1 MAAEAAQIFDDR
13 RADFAGAENADGEVA
28 QLAALKTRKGVVV
41 DLCAPQGGLILA
53 QAKKHEHDGV
63 ICHAVR
69 RVVGVAHLEAE
80 LLCGGEVDVVCADGA
95 RGDVFYAALPDG
107 GEQGAVKTCAAEYCD
122 ALGPVYRIDVF
133 ERQVILCFGELHA
146 ALFGDEGK
154 VFLFVPADFISG
166 NFHFHIPLFGN
177 AQAGYNVCFCA
188 LKCLHHSALVRI
200 FVC

>member
-1 MAAEAAQIFDDR
+1 M
-13 RADFAGAENADGEVA
+13 
-28 QLAALKTRKGVVV
+28 
-41 DLCAPQGGLILA
+41 
-53 QAKKHEHDGV
+53 
-63 ICHAVR
+63 
-69 RVVGVAHLEAE
+69 
-80 LLCGGEVDVVCADGA
+80 VCADGA
-95 RGDVFYAALPDG
+95 RGDVFYAALLCG
-107 GEQGAVKTCAAEYCD
+107 GEQGAVKTCAAECCD

-166 NFHFHIPLFGN
+166 NFHFYIPLFGN

-188 LKCLHHSALVRI
+188 LKCLHHSALVQI